1 MLWRSRTHHAVRM
14 YTTILPLARRDAAG
28 AADFGISFAEKDSG
42 ATDEPLQHAAVSYAT
57 SGAAENIDRAAA
69 HLRAGELVAFPT
81 ETVYGLGA
89 SALSADAAL
98 KIYAAKARPA
108 DNPLIVHISDLS
120 MLRRLVPPGYVLNQV
135 CAALAQTFWP
145 GPLTLLFPIGG
156 GDAAAPVV
164 PSVVTCGQPTV
175 GVRIPAHPVARA
187 LIAAADT
194 PVAAPSANASGRPS
208 PTTAQH
214 VLDDLGQRGVL
225 RYILDGGACSVGVE
239 STVIDAVS
247 TSDEVRILRPGGVT
261 AEHVAHVLAARNLLA
276 DTPGAAPGAR
286 RIRVYGRDFHSA
298 QEEHAPTTP
307 GMKYRHYSPDA
318 RVILMR
324 AAAQGESLAGVL
336 AECAA
341 ERENAC
347 IGLMCAHDSPLMRIV
362 EGMDR
367 GLAEWSGDERL
378 SPVRQV
384 QLGARTLQLCVYSL
398 GSRASPAT
406 AAQRLF
412 DGLRT
417 LDSLVPWA
425 GARRA
430 CDVILV
436 EAVGEDG
443 VGFAVMNRLRKA
455 ASATVA
461 VSN

>member
-14 YTTILPLARRDAAG
+14 YTTTILPLARRDAAG
-28 AADFGISFAEKDSG
+28 TTDFGISFAEKDSG

-57 SGAAENIDRAAA
+57 SSVAENIDKAAA

-89 SALSADAAL
+89 SALSADAVL

-120 MLRRLVPPGYVLNQV
+120 MLRRVVPHGYVLNQV

-145 GPLTLLFPIGG
+145 GPLTLLFPVG
-156 GDAAAPVV
+156 GDAAPAV

-214 VLDDLGQRGVL
+214 VLDDLGPRGVL

-261 AEHVAHVLAARNLLA
+261 AEHVARVLAARNLLA
-276 DTPGAAPGAR
+276 DTPSAAPGAR
-286 RIRVYGRDFHSA
+286 RIRVYGRDFSSA
-298 QEEHAPTTP
+298 QEEQAPTTP

-324 AAAQGESLAGVL
+324 AAAHGESLAAVL

-362 EGMDR
+362 EGIDR
-367 GLAEWSGDERL
+367 GLAECSGDGRL

-384 QLGARTLQLCVYSL
+384 HLGGHALQLCVYSL
-398 GSRASPAT
+398 GSRASPET

-417 LDSLVPWA
+417 LDSLVPWT
-425 GARRA
+425 GMRRA

-455 ASATVA
+455 ASATVT